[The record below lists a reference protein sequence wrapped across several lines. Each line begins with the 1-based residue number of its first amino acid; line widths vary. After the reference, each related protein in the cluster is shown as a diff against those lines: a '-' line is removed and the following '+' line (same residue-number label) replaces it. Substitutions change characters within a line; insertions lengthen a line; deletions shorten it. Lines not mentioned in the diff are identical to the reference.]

1 MRRLGLDMIRVE
13 IEGYVGKK
21 VRLTADKGRNRIVV
35 KEGVLDSAYPNVF
48 TVKVNDGYDGNRTI
62 SYSYSDVLTSA
73 VKLALC

>member
-35 KEGVLDSAYPNVF
+35 GVRRV
-48 TVKVNDGYDGNRTI
+48 
-62 SYSYSDVLTSA
+62 
-73 VKLALC
+73 